1 VECPAIEVFNLLV
14 AGQLSP
20 EQRAGVADHAAGCRT
35 CHELVAQ
42 LVTDHGRVQ
51 HHGNGVLSI
60 GGVIGGRF
68 RIDDILGVG
77 GMGIVVAATHLD
89 LRNRVAIKLMRDEL
103 LDSPAIIERFMR
115 EARAVVQ
122 LHTDHVCKV
131 LDVARLTTGAPYIV
145 MELLQGIDLARTIV
159 SRPLAMTI
167 AVEYVMQAC
176 IALAE
181 AHAAGIVHR
190 DLKPANLFVT
200 RRPDGRPLIKVLDF
214 GIAKP
219 GPGSDAGLTH
229 TRVMLGSPGYMSP
242 EQLESP
248 RDVDARS
255 DIWALGVTLYQ
266 LLSARLPFSAP
277 SQTEVAIKI
286 AGEPPAPI
294 DLDPALGAIIG
305 RCLEKLPDRRYPDV
319 RALVADLIPFGGPAA
334 RRIARTVDEIAR
346 APIAV
351 SVDVPPG
358 LAYATTDPAPP
369 QRIQPPGGVERKP
382 AAATGARR
390 SRTWW
395 FVLLAIVVG
404 NIIALAVLGSRS
416 R

>member
-1 VECPAIEVFNLLV
+1 VECPAIEVFHLLV
-14 AGQLSP
+14 AGQLAP

-35 CHELVAQ
+35 CHDLVAQ
-42 LVTDHGRVQ
+42 LVTHHGRVQ
-51 HHGNGVLSI
+51 HYGNGALSI

-122 LHTDHVCKV
+122 LHTEHVCKV

-145 MELLQGIDLARTIV
+145 MELLQGIDLARTIL
-159 SRPLAMTI
+159 SRPLATTI

-200 RRPDGRPLIKVLDF
+200 RRRDGRPLIKVLDF

-219 GPGSDAGLTH
+219 GAGSDAGLTH

-248 RDVDARS
+248 RDVDART

-294 DLDPALGAIIG
+294 DLDPALGAILG
-305 RCLEKLPDRRYPDV
+305 RCLEKTPDQRYRDV

-334 RRIARTVDEIAR
+334 RRIANKVDEIAR

-351 SVDVPPG
+351 SFDVPPG
-358 LAYATTDPAPP
+358 LGYATTDPAPP
-369 QRIQPPGGVERKP
+369 QVRPPGRAEPKS
-382 AAATGARR
+382 AAAAGARR
-390 SRTWW
+390 SRVWW
-395 FVLLAIVVG
+395 IVLLAIVVG
-404 NIIALAVLGSRS
+404 NIIAIAVLSSRS
-416 R
+416 Q